1 MTREDNGG
9 ILIVILFSI
18 AAIGVCNWADHQ
30 ENSDASIV
38 VLKTRAVDMGEEIAK
53 RRDAFYDRRMDE

>member
-1 MTREDNGG
+1 MTRDASALLIVFLFVVAA
-9 ILIVILFSI
+9 ILISEW
-18 AAIGVCNWADHQ
+18 AAHRDDN
-30 ENSDASIV
+30 ASIV